1 MTNNNDSVL
10 EPYERIIAKE
20 GAILAQRK
28 ILIEALSDVD
38 AQLAN
43 IERAKTI
50 IERIKN
56 FNSEKNEP

>member
-1 MTNNNDSVL
+1 ML